1 MNLSTIML
9 IQSAM
14 YNNMYTFKTM
24 YRYNCFGRGGGV
36 NLLEILTSTKKKDY
50 SYSYV
55 LLCKICGV
63 QPPTPVRF

>member
-1 MNLSTIML
+1 MHLKPCTGTTVSE
-9 IQSAM
+9 
-14 YNNMYTFKTM
+14 
-24 YRYNCFGRGGGV
+24 GGGV
-36 NLLEILTSTKKKDY
+36 DLLEILTSTKKKDY